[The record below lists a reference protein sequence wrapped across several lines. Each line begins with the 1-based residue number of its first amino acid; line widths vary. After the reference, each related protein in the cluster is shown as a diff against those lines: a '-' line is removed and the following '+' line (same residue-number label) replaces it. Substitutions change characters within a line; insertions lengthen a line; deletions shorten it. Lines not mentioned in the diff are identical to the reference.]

1 MLLKWRGELQDT
13 GTILRLSIRQV
24 ASGNWQVV
32 HKTVVGPKEVIFG
45 GQELESL
52 RKDVQKGVL
61 KGLAL
66 ARRAFPFVSLCD
78 RKRCFWLVEGRAG
91 CRAVI
96 SGWNPSPSETRPAG
110 RVRETQSADLHRSG
124 PGPGVTA
131 KVPLPALPTLW
142 HLTLINLICAH
153 FPERG

>member
-13 GTILRLSIRQV
+13 GAILTLSIGQV
-24 ASGNWQVV
+24 ASGNWHVFN
-32 HKTVVGPKEVIFG
+32 KTVVGPKEVIFG
-45 GQELESL
+45 GQELQSL
-52 RKDVQKGVL
+52 RKEVQKAVL
-61 KGLAL
+61 KGRAL

-78 RKRCFWLVEGRAG
+78 RKRCFWLGEGRAG
-91 CRAVI
+91 CRVVN
-96 SGWNPSPSETRPAG
+96 SSWNPSPSETRPAG

-124 PGPGVTA
+124 PGPRVTA
-131 KVPLPALPTLW
+131 KVPLPAIPTLL